1 MKQKP
6 LLRLWKCGPATA
18 SRKAND
24 RIPPDTRAPSFVVV
38 WKNKQQIAQH
48 IRHQLHEG
56 KLGDQM
62 TMFGKDDV
70 SFKGDK
76 EEEGPSF
83 TGGKQQT
90 CAEARPSIR
99 LRGRCWHSVAL
110 HAHAYPRLRRGFILA
125 LSYEWIK
132 IYSLFANLWINFPKN
147 PVVHTTFP
155 LNYIETS

>member
-1 MKQKP
+1 MEMRSCNCITKSKRP
-6 LLRLWKCGPATA
+6 NT
-18 SRKAND
+18 SRHQ
-24 RIPPDTRAPSFVVV
+24 TPSFVVV

-70 SFKGDK
+70 SFKGGK
-76 EEEGPSF
+76 EKEGPSF

-110 HAHAYPRLRRGFILA
+110 HAHAYPRLRRGAFLCFLMNGSKYIRYSQIYGYTFERILLFIQH
-125 LSYEWIK
+125 S
-132 IYSLFANLWINFPKN
+132 
-147 PVVHTTFP
+147 H
-155 LNYIETS
+155 